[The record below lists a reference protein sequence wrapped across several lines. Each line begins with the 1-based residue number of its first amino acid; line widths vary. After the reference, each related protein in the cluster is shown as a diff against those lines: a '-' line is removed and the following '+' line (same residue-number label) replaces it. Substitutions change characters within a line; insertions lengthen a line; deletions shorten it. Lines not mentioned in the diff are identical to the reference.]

1 MELIEIIKDTISKL
15 SKKRNLEGEID
26 ALLRVLSNI
35 ERKLGFR
42 HAEEESKLIEKEKW
56 NSTLKDR

>member
-1 MELIEIIKDTISKL
+1 MELIEIIKDTINKL

-42 HAEEESKLIEKEKW
+42 QAEEESKLIEKEKW
-56 NSTLKDR
+56 NSTLKHR